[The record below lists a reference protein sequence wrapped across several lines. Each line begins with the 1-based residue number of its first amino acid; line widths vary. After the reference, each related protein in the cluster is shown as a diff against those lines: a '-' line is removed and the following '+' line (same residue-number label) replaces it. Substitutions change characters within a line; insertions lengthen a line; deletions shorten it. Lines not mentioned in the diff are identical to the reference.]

1 MYIFLNSYYSR
12 WKNQQGVYVKSNKIP
27 LTLYVTW
34 ATRDFFVCKYYVL
47 SDKLWTY
54 FHLPNIRVCLI
65 LIFYSLLFT
74 FLLNVDEEYL
84 YNFTRPMPLT
94 KKIVVSATLSS
105 DNKWQYPAPDFFYG
119 ELDVLYFY
127 FKSIV

>member
-65 LIFYSLLFT
+65 LIFYSFLRFYLMLMKNICIISQGRCPLQKILSCQLL
-74 FLLNVDEEYL
+74 
-84 YNFTRPMPLT
+84 
-94 KKIVVSATLSS
+94 LSS